1 MIKHGWLVAL
11 MVAFLSYV
19 PTSAQAQEAREVSVT
34 IKDHVFTPD
43 VIQAKAGEKLT
54 LNIKNEDA
62 SVEEF
67 ESHDLK
73 REKIIPAGGSVKI
86 NVGPLKAG
94 TYNFVG
100 EFHEDKAKGKIVV
113 E

>member
-1 MIKHGWLVAL
+1 MKKHRWLVAL
-11 MVAFLSYV
+11 MVAFLSLQ
-19 PTSAQAQEAREVSVT
+19 PLSAKAQDAREVAVT

-43 VIQAKAGEKLT
+43 VITAKAGEKLT

-73 REKIIPAGGSVKI
+73 REKIIPAGGTVKI
-86 NVGPLKAG
+86 NVEPLKVG